1 MSMRLSKCSDHEIT
15 IILDTESNS
24 DKEQE
29 SYDDITA
36 AKIQKK
42 RKNVIDISPDTKN
55 VLNISSESEN
65 VFQKFK
71 YTLPKNNILHK
82 DQVSLKIK
90 LRRSTEK
97 SLYKIDTDSECEN
110 SIRRSRS
117 RLQRQRK
124 KSNPEVENKKSYI
137 DNKDNSIKNN
147 ANDDSKLIPGEIDGD
162 ISRKGRNRRPPLRLS
177 YYECD
182 TIRRINSPSLRDRK
196 AINYNEDKLFI
207 NSIVSNMK
215 NNKKLLNQQKKE
227 TPNSSIDKQNLEVKP
242 VYSNTRNNKRNRIL
256 SEKGEENDSSTDS
269 KTSKAKLLKKSNKSK
284 STNDKLDHAPTKDEE
299 DVSDIDSKISRAK
312 SLKRSNKSESRSDML
327 DHAPTKDEED
337 VSDINSKISR
347 AKSLKRSNK
356 SGSRSDMLD
365 HAAIKDEED
374 VSDTDSKI
382 SRAKSLKKS
391 SKSESRSDKL
401 DHALKIHETIK
412 KQDSSTSTNSTPVKL
427 VKQKRVI
434 CENTPKQ
441 IQSVG
446 NNDSD
451 TEGEC
456 LANTYKRIKISSAV
470 KNSANSTNSTPV
482 KINKQKGVINNKNN
496 NDAEDEYLS
505 DMYKRIKISSAKKN
519 ILTPQTRNNMQNS
532 IESCLEKTHLST
544 PKSRPKYNNL
554 TPSLIK
560 RKSALLKPNTPL
572 QEARSRLHVSA
583 VPKSLPC
590 REEEFNNI
598 FTFLRGKLEDKS
610 GGCIYISGVPG
621 TGKTATVNEAVR
633 CLQRLIVKG
642 QLDDFDYVA
651 INGMKLTEPRQAY
664 VQILKQLNGR
674 TATWEQSY
682 HTLEKRFHSSASK
695 MTLLLV
701 DELDLLCTKRQDV
714 VYNLLDWPTKSTAQL
729 VVITIANTMDLPER
743 VLMGRVTSRLGL
755 TRLTFQPYN
764 FKQLQEIVTSR
775 LKDYDGFRSEA
786 VQLVARKVSAV
797 SGDARRAL
805 DICRRAMEIA
815 ELRNAETI
823 SLQDVSEAVSEMIA
837 SAKVQAIKHCSK
849 VEKIFL
855 LAVSA
860 EVTRTSIEEVYFK
873 NAYRQVESLCS
884 FDGIEVPTITEIL
897 AVCARLGSNRLLI
910 CENSKN
916 DIHQKILLNVSTDDI
931 HYATQE
937 LDLN

>member
-1 MSMRLSKCSDHEIT
+1 MRLSKCSDHEIT

-299 DVSDIDSKISRAK
+299 DVSDI
-312 SLKRSNKSESRSDML
+312 
-327 DHAPTKDEED
+327 
-337 VSDINSKISR
+337 NSKISR

-610 GGCIYISGVPG
+610 GGYV
-621 TGKTATVNEAVR
+621 KK
-633 CLQRLIVKG
+633 IV
-642 QLDDFDYVA
+642 
-651 INGMKLTEPRQAY
+651 
-664 VQILKQLNGR
+664 
-674 TATWEQSY
+674 S
-682 HTLEKRFHSSASK
+682 
-695 MTLLLV
+695 
-701 DELDLLCTKRQDV
+701 
-714 VYNLLDWPTKSTAQL
+714 
-729 VVITIANTMDLPER
+729 
-743 VLMGRVTSRLGL
+743 
-755 TRLTFQPYN
+755 
-764 FKQLQEIVTSR
+764 
-775 LKDYDGFRSEA
+775 
-786 VQLVARKVSAV
+786 
-797 SGDARRAL
+797 
-805 DICRRAMEIA
+805 
-815 ELRNAETI
+815 
-823 SLQDVSEAVSEMIA
+823 
-837 SAKVQAIKHCSK
+837 
-849 VEKIFL
+849 
-855 LAVSA
+855 
-860 EVTRTSIEEVYFK
+860 
-873 NAYRQVESLCS
+873 
-884 FDGIEVPTITEIL
+884 
-897 AVCARLGSNRLLI
+897 
-910 CENSKN
+910 
-916 DIHQKILLNVSTDDI
+916 
-931 HYATQE
+931 
-937 LDLN
+937 

>member
-299 DVSDIDSKISRAK
+299 DVSDI
-312 SLKRSNKSESRSDML
+312 
-327 DHAPTKDEED
+327 
-337 VSDINSKISR
+337 NSKISR

-610 GGCIYISGVPG
+610 GGYV
-621 TGKTATVNEAVR
+621 KK
-633 CLQRLIVKG
+633 IV
-642 QLDDFDYVA
+642 
-651 INGMKLTEPRQAY
+651 
-664 VQILKQLNGR
+664 
-674 TATWEQSY
+674 S
-682 HTLEKRFHSSASK
+682 
-695 MTLLLV
+695 
-701 DELDLLCTKRQDV
+701 
-714 VYNLLDWPTKSTAQL
+714 
-729 VVITIANTMDLPER
+729 
-743 VLMGRVTSRLGL
+743 
-755 TRLTFQPYN
+755 
-764 FKQLQEIVTSR
+764 
-775 LKDYDGFRSEA
+775 
-786 VQLVARKVSAV
+786 
-797 SGDARRAL
+797 
-805 DICRRAMEIA
+805 
-815 ELRNAETI
+815 
-823 SLQDVSEAVSEMIA
+823 
-837 SAKVQAIKHCSK
+837 
-849 VEKIFL
+849 
-855 LAVSA
+855 
-860 EVTRTSIEEVYFK
+860 
-873 NAYRQVESLCS
+873 
-884 FDGIEVPTITEIL
+884 
-897 AVCARLGSNRLLI
+897 
-910 CENSKN
+910 
-916 DIHQKILLNVSTDDI
+916 
-931 HYATQE
+931 
-937 LDLN
+937 

>member
-1 MSMRLSKCSDHEIT
+1 MSMRLNKCSDHEIT

-29 SYDDITA
+29 SYDDITV

-71 YTLPKNNILHK
+71 CTLPKNNILQK

-110 SIRRSRS
+110 SIRKSRS

-124 KSNPEVENKKSYI
+124 KCYPEVENKRSYI
-137 DNKDNSIKNN
+137 DNKDNSIKDK

-162 ISRKGRNRRPPLRLS
+162 VSRKGRNRRPPLRLS
-177 YYECD
+177 YYQCD

-196 AINYNEDKLFI
+196 VINYNEDKLFI

-227 TPNSSIDKQNLEVKP
+227 TPNSSTDKQNLEVKP

-256 SEKGEENDSSTDS
+256 SKKDEENDSSTDS
-269 KTSKAKLLKKSNKSK
+269 KISKAKLLKKSNKSK
-284 STNDKLDHAPTKDEE
+284 SRNDKLDHAPTKDEE
-299 DVSDIDSKISRAK
+299 DVSDIDSKIS
-312 SLKRSNKSESRSDML
+312 
-327 DHAPTKDEED
+327 T
-337 VSDINSKISR
+337 
-347 AKSLKRSNK
+347 
-356 SGSRSDMLD
+356 
-365 HAAIKDEED
+365 
-374 VSDTDSKI
+374 
-382 SRAKSLKKS
+382 AKSLKKS
-391 SKSESRSDKL
+391 NKSESRSDKL
-401 DHALKIHETIK
+401 DHALKIHETTK
-412 KQDSSTSTNSTPVKL
+412 KQDSSTSTNRTLVKL

-446 NNDSD
+446 NNDSS

-456 LANTYKRIKISSAV
+456 LADIYKRIKISSAV
-470 KNSANSTNSTPV
+470 KDSANSTNSTPV
-482 KINKQKGVINNKNN
+482 KIKKGVINNRNN
-496 NDAEDEYLS
+496 SDAEDEYLS
-505 DMYKRIKISSAKKN
+505 NMYKRIKISSAKKN

-544 PKSRPKYNNL
+544 PKSRPKYNDL

-560 RKSALLKPNTPL
+560 RKSALLKPSTPL

-633 CLQRLIVKG
+633 CLQKLIVKG

-682 HTLEKRFHSSASK
+682 HTLEKRFHSGTSK

-823 SLQDVSEAVSEMIA
+823 SLQDVSEAVTEMIA

-873 NAYRQVESLCS
+873 NAYRQVLKYL
-884 FDGIEVPTITEIL
+884 P
-897 AVCARLGSNRLLI
+897 
-910 CENSKN
+910 
-916 DIHQKILLNVSTDDI
+916 
-931 HYATQE
+931 
-937 LDLN
+937 

>member
-1 MSMRLSKCSDHEIT
+1 MSIRLNKCSDHEIT

-29 SYDDITA
+29 SYDDITV

-42 RKNVIDISPDTKN
+42 RTNVIDISPDTKN

-71 YTLPKNNILHK
+71 YTLPKNNILQK

-97 SLYKIDTDSECEN
+97 SLYKIDTDSEYEN
-110 SIRRSRS
+110 SIRKSRS

-124 KSNPEVENKKSYI
+124 KCYPEVENKRSYI
-137 DNKDNSIKNN
+137 DNKDNSIKNK
-147 ANDDSKLIPGEIDGD
+147 ANDDSKLIPEEIDGD
-162 ISRKGRNRRPPLRLS
+162 TSRKGRNRRPPLRLS
-177 YYECD
+177 YYQCD
-182 TIRRINSPSLRDRK
+182 TIRRVNSPSLRDRK

-227 TPNSSIDKQNLEVKP
+227 TSNSSIDKQNLEVKP
-242 VYSNTRNNKRNRIL
+242 VYLNTRNNKRNRIL
-256 SEKGEENDSSTDS
+256 SKKDEENDSSTDS
-269 KTSKAKLLKKSNKSK
+269 KISKAKLLKKSNKSK
-284 STNDKLDHAPTKDEE
+284 SRYDKLDHDPTKDEE

-312 SLKRSNKSESRSDML
+312 SLKKSSKSESRSDML

-337 VSDINSKISR
+337 VSDTDSKISR
-347 AKSLKRSNK
+347 AKSLRKSNK
-356 SGSRSDMLD
+356 SENRNHKLD
-365 HAAIKDEED
+365 HASTKDEED

-391 SKSESRSDKL
+391 NKSESRSDQL
-401 DHALKIHETIK
+401 NHASKIHKTTK

-434 CENTPKQ
+434 CQNTPKQ

-446 NNDSD
+446 NNDSS

-456 LANTYKRIKISSAV
+456 SADIYKRIKISSAV
-470 KNSANSTNSTPV
+470 KNSANSTDSTPV
-482 KINKQKGVINNKNN
+482 KINKQKGIINNKNN

-505 DMYKRIKISSAKKN
+505 DMYKRIKISPAKKN

-560 RKSALLKPNTPL
+560 RKSALLKPSTPL

-633 CLQRLIVKG
+633 CLQKLIVKG

-682 HTLEKRFHSSASK
+682 HTLEKRFHSGTSK

-910 CENSKN
+910 CEHSKN

>member
-1 MSMRLSKCSDHEIT
+1 MSMRLNKCSDHEIT

-29 SYDDITA
+29 SCGDITA
-36 AKIQKK
+36 AKIQKR

-71 YTLPKNNILHK
+71 YTLPKNNILQK

-110 SIRRSRS
+110 SIRKSRS
-117 RLQRQRK
+117 RLQRQK
-124 KSNPEVENKKSYI
+124 KKCYPEVENKRSYI
-137 DNKDNSIKNN
+137 DNKDNSIKNK

-177 YYECD
+177 YYQCD

-227 TPNSSIDKQNLEVKP
+227 TPSSSIDKQNLEDKP
-242 VYSNTRNNKRNRIL
+242 LYSNTRNNKRNRIL
-256 SEKGEENDSSTDS
+256 SKKDEENDSSTDS
-269 KTSKAKLLKKSNKSK
+269 KISKAKLLKKSKSR
-284 STNDKLDHAPTKDEE
+284 NDKLDHAST
-299 DVSDIDSKISRAK
+299 
-312 SLKRSNKSESRSDML
+312 
-327 DHAPTKDEED
+327 
-337 VSDINSKISR
+337 
-347 AKSLKRSNK
+347 
-356 SGSRSDMLD
+356 
-365 HAAIKDEED
+365 KDEED

-391 SKSESRSDKL
+391 NKSENRNDKLDHASTKDEEDVSDTDSKISRAKSLKKSNKSESRSDRL
-401 DHALKIHETIK
+401 DHALKIHETTK
-412 KQDSSTSTNSTPVKL
+412 KQDSSTSINSTPVKL

-441 IQSVG
+441 IQPVG
-446 NNDSD
+446 NNDSS

-456 LANTYKRIKISSAV
+456 LADVYKRIKISSAV
-470 KNSANSTNSTPV
+470 KNSANSINSTPV
-482 KINKQKGVINNKNN
+482 RINKRKGVINNKNN

-505 DMYKRIKISSAKKN
+505 DMYKHIKISSAKKN
-519 ILTPQTRNNMQNS
+519 ILTPQTKNNMQNS

-560 RKSALLKPNTPL
+560 RKSALLKPSTPL

-633 CLQRLIVKG
+633 CLQKLIVKG

-682 HTLEKRFHSSASK
+682 HTLEKRFHSGTSK

-910 CENSKN
+910 CEHSKN

>member
-1 MSMRLSKCSDHEIT
+1 MSMRLNKCSDHEIT

-29 SYDDITA
+29 SCGDITA
-36 AKIQKK
+36 AKIQKR

-65 VFQKFK
+65 VFQKLK
-71 YTLPKNNILHK
+71 YTLPKNNILQK

-110 SIRRSRS
+110 SIRKSRS
-117 RLQRQRK
+117 RLQRQK
-124 KSNPEVENKKSYI
+124 KKCYPEVKNKRSYI
-137 DNKDNSIKNN
+137 DNKDNSIKNK

-177 YYECD
+177 YYQCD

-196 AINYNEDKLFI
+196 AINYNEDKLFV

-256 SEKGEENDSSTDS
+256 SKKDEENDSSTDS
-269 KTSKAKLLKKSNKSK
+269 KISKAKLLKKSKSR
-284 STNDKLDHAPTKDEE
+284 NDKLDHAST
-299 DVSDIDSKISRAK
+299 
-312 SLKRSNKSESRSDML
+312 
-327 DHAPTKDEED
+327 
-337 VSDINSKISR
+337 
-347 AKSLKRSNK
+347 
-356 SGSRSDMLD
+356 
-365 HAAIKDEED
+365 KDEED

-391 SKSESRSDKL
+391 NKSENRNDKLVHASTKDEEDISDTDSKISRAKSLKKSNKSENRNDKLDHASTKDEEDVSDTDSKISRAKSLKKSNKSESRSDRL
-401 DHALKIHETIK
+401 DHALKIHETTK
-412 KQDSSTSTNSTPVKL
+412 KQDSSTSINSTPVKL

-441 IQSVG
+441 IQPVG
-446 NNDSD
+446 NNDSS

-456 LANTYKRIKISSAV
+456 LADAYKRIKISSAV
-470 KNSANSTNSTPV
+470 KNSANSINSTPV
-482 KINKQKGVINNKNN
+482 KVNKRKGVINNKNN

-505 DMYKRIKISSAKKN
+505 DMYKHIKISSAKKN
-519 ILTPQTRNNMQNS
+519 ILTPQTKNNMQNS

-560 RKSALLKPNTPL
+560 RKSALLKPSTPL

-633 CLQRLIVKG
+633 CLQKLIVKG

-682 HTLEKRFHSSASK
+682 HTLEKRFHSGTSK

-910 CENSKN
+910 CEHSKN

>member
-610 GGCIYISGVPG
+610 GGYV
-621 TGKTATVNEAVR
+621 KK
-633 CLQRLIVKG
+633 IV
-642 QLDDFDYVA
+642 
-651 INGMKLTEPRQAY
+651 
-664 VQILKQLNGR
+664 
-674 TATWEQSY
+674 S
-682 HTLEKRFHSSASK
+682 
-695 MTLLLV
+695 
-701 DELDLLCTKRQDV
+701 
-714 VYNLLDWPTKSTAQL
+714 
-729 VVITIANTMDLPER
+729 
-743 VLMGRVTSRLGL
+743 
-755 TRLTFQPYN
+755 
-764 FKQLQEIVTSR
+764 
-775 LKDYDGFRSEA
+775 
-786 VQLVARKVSAV
+786 
-797 SGDARRAL
+797 
-805 DICRRAMEIA
+805 
-815 ELRNAETI
+815 
-823 SLQDVSEAVSEMIA
+823 
-837 SAKVQAIKHCSK
+837 
-849 VEKIFL
+849 
-855 LAVSA
+855 
-860 EVTRTSIEEVYFK
+860 
-873 NAYRQVESLCS
+873 
-884 FDGIEVPTITEIL
+884 
-897 AVCARLGSNRLLI
+897 
-910 CENSKN
+910 
-916 DIHQKILLNVSTDDI
+916 
-931 HYATQE
+931 
-937 LDLN
+937 